1 MCFGGGFGVGFFSFQ
16 RKKNTP
22 RSLFLPFFC
31 AVARRAPVW
40 PCSASAFPRKA
51 LGLLFPHPAV
61 RGAKNRT
68 WRAQGAPTGT
78 AGMSALFLVQ
88 LPGRGGDSPN
98 HPPAAAL
105 ADAGSGAGRGGGRG
119 GDMGRDTQP
128 LTCRSDLH
136 RARAHLRQPLQ
147 ADAVLHRPGD
157 RAVPGGGEA
166 AR

>member
-1 MCFGGGFGVGFFSFQ
+1 MFWGWLWGWLFFFSEE
-16 RKKNTP
+16 KNTP
-22 RSLFLPFFC
+22 RSPFLPFFC

-40 PCSASAFPRKA
+40 LCSASAFPRKA

-78 AGMSALFLVQ
+78 AGMPALFLAQ

-105 ADAGSGAGRGGGRG
+105 ADAGSGAGRGSGRR